1 MMNKSHT
8 NKKYIREIE
17 TIVKEGLCLRCGT
30 CVGICPNDAIILNE
44 DYYPY
49 CPDYEICN
57 DCGLCLKVCPG
68 IEVNLPEIVKQTF
81 GEIDYD
87 YYSNGFFTK
96 PYIGKTTDENILEK
110 ASSGGVVTQLLDSL
124 LNENIIQ
131 GAIVTTSCYDK
142 PWKAEPILARK
153 SDEILKSAQSKY
165 SVSPVNSLLKELENL
180 DGKIAYVG
188 LPCHIHGLKKAISL
202 KSKLKDKIYII
213 IGLLCSTNIEEI
225 STKDMLWASKI
236 KEQDVKK
243 IEFRKGDWPGK
254 TGVKVK
260 NGTQKELHHLSH
272 KEGAFV
278 FLMRLYPCNRCLYC
292 IDASSE
298 FADVSV
304 GDPWIKDE
312 KGSYKYSGGWSLVI
326 ERTNKGKEVLSHIKS
341 KNKLI
346 LKQIPE
352 NDLFESNKT
361 VLYIKKKIN
370 SIRLDRAKKGGKIVP
385 NYHIKLPNFTTKDF
399 INERFYALTLIFRKS
414 RFFQRLIVKILVSRP
429 GLILIYLKRIIRK
442 ILNPNKKR
450 KY

>member
-1 MMNKSHT
+1 MNKSHT

-278 FLMRLYPCNRCLYC
+278 FLTRLYPCNRCLYC

-298 FADVSV
+298 FADISV

>member
-1 MMNKSHT
+1 MMYKKSI
-8 NKKYIREIE
+8 KEIE
-17 TIVKEGLCLRCGT
+17 KIVKEELCLRCGT
-30 CVGICPNDAIILNE
+30 CVGICPKDAIIVNE

-49 CPDYEICN
+49 CTDYEICD

-68 IEVNLPEIVKQTF
+68 IEVNFPEIVKQTF

-96 PYIGKTTDENILEK
+96 PYMGKTTNENILEK
-110 ASSGGVVTQLLDSL
+110 ASSGGVVTQILDYL

-131 GAIVTTSCYDK
+131 GAIVTTSCHDK
-142 PWKAEPILARK
+142 PWKAKPILARK
-153 SDEILKSAQSKY
+153 SDEILESAQSKY
-165 SVSPVNSLLKELENL
+165 SVSPVNSLLKKL
-180 DGKIAYVG
+180 DGFDGKVAYVG

-202 KSKLKDKIYII
+202 KRNLKDKIYII
-213 IGLLCSTNIEEI
+213 IGLLCSTNVEEI

-243 IEFRKGDWPGK
+243 IEFRKGEWPGK
-254 TGVKVK
+254 IGVKVK

-278 FLMRLYPCNRCLYC
+278 FLTRLYPCNRCLYC

-298 FADVSV
+298 FADISV

-312 KGSYKYSGGWSLVI
+312 KGNYKYSGGWSLVI
-326 ERTNKGKEVLSHIKS
+326 ERTNKGKEVLSDIKS

-352 NDLFESNKT
+352 NELFESNKT
-361 VLYIKKKIN
+361 VLYTKKKTN
-370 SIRLDRAKKGGKIVP
+370 SIRLDRAKKRGKIVP
-385 NYHIKLPNFTTKDF
+385 NYYIKLPNFTTKDLL
-399 INERFYALTLIFRKS
+399 IERFYSLTLIFRKS
-414 RFFQRLIVKILVSRP
+414 RFFQRLIIKTLTSRF
-429 GLILIYLKRIIRK
+429 GLILIYLKRIIKKLTK
-442 ILNPNKKR
+442 INR
-450 KY
+450 Q